1 MSYTDGWSAV
11 NLDMPSRVPRVEF
24 DAERHWELV
33 KVVTGINVSF
43 DSFPQ
48 IKEEASRAFIK
59 AWNYDIL
66 LTPLIGHGELSA
78 KLTSMGHA
86 IYVAGGADYDT
97 NIYCPFKDPE
107 EVFAFDPF
115 ETYGTKNKSELVKRF
130 NDHYQ
135 YMRRAYPDQVSM
147 TGTYTTLFS
156 GLIAIFGWEM
166 LLVAGGI
173 DPIRFGEVANRYARW
188 MQQYY
193 DAIAESEAPI
203 VYSHDDIVWTA
214 GAIFHPEWYRKYIFP
229 NLKKLYKPLVESGK
243 KVIFISDGN
252 YTEFIDDVVST
263 GAKGFFFEP
272 LTDLK
277 YIVEHYG
284 QTHIIIGN
292 VDTRILLM
300 GTKEDIRQ
308 EVNRCMDLGKKCPGY
323 FIGVTNMIPSNT
335 PIENALYYNELYESL
350 SRR

>member
-1 MSYTDGWSAV
+1 
-11 NLDMPSRVPRVEF
+11 
-24 DAERHWELV
+24 
-33 KVVTGINVSF
+33 
-43 DSFPQ
+43 
-48 IKEEASRAFIK
+48 
-59 AWNYDIL
+59 
-66 LTPLIGHGELSA
+66 
-78 KLTSMGHA
+78 
-86 IYVAGGADYDT
+86 
-97 NIYCPFKDPE
+97 
-107 EVFAFDPF
+107 
-115 ETYGTKNKSELVKRF
+115 
-130 NDHYQ
+130 
-135 YMRRAYPDQVSM
+135 
-147 TGTYTTLFS
+147 
-156 GLIAIFGWEM
+156 M

-229 NLKKLYKPLVESGK
+229 NLKKLYEPLVESGK